1 MTTSGPR
8 AGSPGADELLGRLY
22 RQLTEQQAAWFS
34 AGYDIAAG
42 LDRYAAWLRAHATEA
57 PAAAEP
63 LQAGALWAGQASVG
77 ETGRTTATPG
87 TGEALIAGPPGRESA
102 ATQSPAAEARPDE
115 DAERVVTELYAA
127 HYQALVRLAA
137 LLVRDVAVAEEIVQ
151 DAFIAMHCSWRRL
164 ADRDRALS
172 YLRQS
177 VVNRSRSVPRHR
189 VVGVKIEPVLAA
201 ATADASE
208 QVISEL
214 ERSAVVS
221 ALRSLPARQREA
233 LVLRYYAGLSE
244 AQTASAMGI
253 SPAAVKNHTAQALSS
268 LRAKLRDD
276 HD

>member
-22 RQLTEQQAAWFS
+22 RQLTEQQAARFS

-42 LDRYAAWLRAHATEA
+42 RDRYAAWLRAHATEA

-63 LQAGALWAGQASVG
+63 LQAGALWAGQASAG
-77 ETGRTTATPG
+77 GTGMIAAAPG
-87 TGEALIAGPPGRESA
+87 TGGALIAGPPGREPA
-102 ATQSPAAEARPDE
+102 AMHSPAAEARPDE

-177 VVNRSRSVPRHR
+177 VANRSRSVLRHR
-189 VVGVKIEPVLAA
+189 VLAA

-208 QVISEL
+208 QMISEL

-253 SPAAVKNHTAQALSS
+253 SPAAVKNHTAQVLSS